1 MNENTSRRV
10 IGCAVRVS
18 KELGHGFL
26 EKVYEQALAMELA
39 EDGIRFERQ
48 RLLPVRYRGRVISEY
63 CCDFIVNDELLL
75 ELKAVSRLTPIH
87 EAQLMNYLKATGVTV
102 GLLLN
107 FGRPKLGIKRIVNN
121 YDDGSAI

>member
-39 EDGIRFERQ
+39 EDGIRFEG
-48 RLLPVRYRGRVISEY
+48 RG
-63 CCDFIVNDELLL
+63 CCQFDIGDE
-75 ELKAVSRLTPIH
+75 
-87 EAQLMNYLKATGVTV
+87 
-102 GLLLN
+102 
-107 FGRPKLGIKRIVNN
+107 
-121 YDDGSAI
+121 

>member
-26 EKVYEQALAMELA
+26 EKVYEQALAMELG